1 MAKTATSR
9 KTEAALA
16 SGYAKQILTSYAL
29 RMFSLVAFVFAVAL
43 AFDCYYQDHVL
54 PKNALS
60 FVRELSSRKNPKA
73 DWERFDFIDE
83 ARKKGCVWMFF
94 ASPAGKIEK
103 NAPMPPPPI
112 KKFTPTPHI
121 YTYKGERF
129 FDATSNTQYGTFH
142 AGFRNDY
149 LDQRLIAP
157 GSSSLPI
164 FLAISSAFVAAWIG
178 SYIWLAFPIGR
189 MAQRLRTAMLVKQ
202 TGDFE
207 HALSGFDYEIGD
219 LKELC
224 TAIKQLLVENR
235 RLSKEIVI
243 DMQIQEATSDR
254 IPALMKKKVDV
265 RHTSPRSD
273 ITGGG
278 TEVDP
283 VAKYLD
289 PLTGLLSVSFVGEHL
304 MPTFDSAK
312 NGSANEDPY
321 SVVLVSIKVSDS
333 EDHVLRDRKIKALA
347 DAISASV
354 RTDEILI
361 NKLSRYTDYTVRYT
375 SNTMAILLG
384 WADPGNAKQVAS
396 RIVAAFPQYMAA
408 QGLDV
413 KMKPCVGISSYPQ
426 EGENLSSLLAS
437 AYSALMFA
445 EREFGMGS
453 IKTAK
458 EVPSDYKKTDSKA
471 AIKGELGV
479 LGGFGLLQ
487 SLAVS
492 NKTGELTVSQ
502 EGQDSL
508 RMLFQDGKPLE
519 VAFGELTG
527 REALVDFLISYKE
540 GKFSFVE
547 RGFSRGTQVIIKEK
561 TPLSLER
568 CLMDAAVAE
577 DHMVVAKRMLRL
589 NDCIISVNP
598 EEQMEKLFSRRTDL
612 TEEEKNGMRT
622 LVSTLENAA
631 TLQQLFDAVK
641 MPDYIKWRAAHLL
654 SDAEVIQLMADEF
667 I

>member
-9 KTEAALA
+9 KAETAIA
-16 SGYAKQILTSYAL
+16 SGYAKQIFTSYAL

-43 AFDCYYQDHVL
+43 AFDCYYQDQVL

-60 FVRELSSRKNPKA
+60 FVRDIAGRKNPKA

-94 ASPAGKIEK
+94 ASPSGKIEK
-103 NAPMPPPPI
+103 DAPMPPPPI
-112 KKFTPTPHI
+112 KKFSASPRL

-129 FDATSNTQYGTFH
+129 FDATSSTQYGTYH
-142 AGFRNDY
+142 VGFRNDY
-149 LDQRLIAP
+149 LDQRLIKP

-189 MAQRLRTAMLVKQ
+189 MAQRLRSAMQVKQ

-254 IPALMKKKVDV
+254 IPAVLKKKEV

-278 TEVDP
+278 KEVNP
-283 VAKYLD
+283 IAKYID

-304 MPTFDSAK
+304 MPTFDASK

-347 DAISASV
+347 DAINASV

-375 SNTMAILLG
+375 SNTMAIVLG
-384 WADPGNAKQVAS
+384 WADPGNAKQVAT
-396 RIVAAFPQYMAA
+396 RIVASFPQYMAA
-408 QGLDV
+408 QGLDA

-445 EREFGMGS
+445 EREFGMGA
-453 IKTAK
+453 IKVAS

-502 EGQDSL
+502 EGQVSL

-561 TPLSLER
+561 RPLSLER

-612 TEEEKNGMRT
+612 TDEEKNGMRA

-654 SDAEVIQLMADEF
+654 SDAEVIQLMADEMV
-667 I
+667 